1 MTHCDFPTHIQVL
14 NDNGGKFLVGGGI
27 TYADICV
34 ASILQGVS
42 KKFPDVW
49 TTVRTYEHIF

>member
-1 MTHCDFPTHIQVL
+1 ML